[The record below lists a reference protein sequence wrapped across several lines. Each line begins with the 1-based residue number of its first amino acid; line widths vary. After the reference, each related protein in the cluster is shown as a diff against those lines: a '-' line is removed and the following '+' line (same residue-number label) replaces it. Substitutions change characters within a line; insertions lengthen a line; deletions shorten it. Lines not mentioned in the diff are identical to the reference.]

1 MSAAVE
7 AWAKK
12 TMDTIQERSPTA
24 VCVTREAIYKA
35 KEKTLQGAFETEMG
49 LAKAFCVSF
58 VLFSVSL
65 LGL

>member
-1 MSAAVE
+1 
-7 AWAKK
+7 
-12 TMDTIQERSPTA
+12 MDTIQERSPTA